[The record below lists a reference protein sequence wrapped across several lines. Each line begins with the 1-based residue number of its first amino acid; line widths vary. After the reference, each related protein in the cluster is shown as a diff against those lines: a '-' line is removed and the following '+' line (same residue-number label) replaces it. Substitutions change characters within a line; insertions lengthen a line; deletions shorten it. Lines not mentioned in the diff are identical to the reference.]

1 MPDTRLIWKNL
12 KEHLRKYGAW
22 YLVGLGITL
31 FLVNLLWTVTTPRIP
46 GSQSVVVMMAD
57 NYSNSEMLDDIAARM
72 LQEGRAHDDTLR
84 TVEFQSLM
92 YNRPEQDYSG
102 IMVLTTRVANF
113 EGDAFLA
120 SADAMAALIQMGV
133 LEPLD
138 NYVAAGW
145 MANRGLEPYYATVTD
160 EDTGETTTY
169 LAGLRLDSVDALYDR
184 GAFNN
189 EGAYLAVTSYGENID
204 TTLATMET
212 MIDALID
219 EGAGKEAQP

>member
-1 MPDTRLIWKNL
+1 MPDTRLVWKNL

-46 GSQSVVVMMAD
+46 GDQSVVVMMAD
-57 NYSNSEMLDDIAARM
+57 AYSNGELMGDIADTM
-72 LQEGRAHDDTLR
+72 LAAGRARDGKLR
-84 TVEFQSLM
+84 AVEFQSMM
-92 YNRPEQDYSG
+92 YTRPTQDYSG
-102 IMVLTTRVANF
+102 VMVLTARVANF

-120 SADAMAALIQMGV
+120 SADAMDALVQMGV

-138 NYVAAGW
+138 DYVAAGW
-145 MANRGLEPYYATVTD
+145 MADRGLEPYYATVTD

-169 LAGLRLDSVDALYDR
+169 LAGLRLDPVDALYSR

-189 EGAYLAVTSYGENID
+189 EGAFLAVTSYGENID
-204 TTLATMET
+204 TTMFTLET
-212 MIDALID
+212 MIDALME
-219 EGAGKEAQP
+219 EGAGEEPVP